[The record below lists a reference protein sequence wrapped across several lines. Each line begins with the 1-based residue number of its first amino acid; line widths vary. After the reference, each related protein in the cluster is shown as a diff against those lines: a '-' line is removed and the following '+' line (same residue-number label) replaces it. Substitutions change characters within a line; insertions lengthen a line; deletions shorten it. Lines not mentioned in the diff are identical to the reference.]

1 MSTVD
6 FDSIDRGFSAKA
18 LVYDDYGAD
27 HPVIL
32 WARAQV
38 RQHVMSLVPP
48 GACVLELAAGTGAD
62 AAFLA
67 ERGYRVHAT
76 DLAEGMVAETRRK
89 IAARGLGDRMTA
101 QRVSFTELERVTGGP
116 YDLVFSNF
124 GGLNCIP
131 DLTAMTRG
139 LPRVLKPGGFVTLV
153 IMPPVCLWEMGQA
166 LRGDFTTAFRR
177 LHRGGVMAR
186 VASAHFKTYYFR
198 PGQVLRALGPGYRR
212 VAVRGL
218 SVFSPPPYLEKFARR
233 HEAVFR
239 RLTALDERLGRW
251 PVVNAMGDFFIVTVQ
266 YLGGGLRPPSDAPRA

>member
-1 MSTVD
+1 MTTID
-6 FDSIDRGFSAKA
+6 FDAIDRGFSAKA

-38 RQHVMSLVPP
+38 RAHVVSLVPP
-48 GACVLELAAGTGAD
+48 GSRVLELAAGTGAD

-76 DLAEGMVAETRRK
+76 DLAEGMVAEARRK
-89 IAARGLGDRMTA
+89 IAARGLADRMTA
-101 QRVSFTELERVTGGP
+101 QRVSFTELEHVSGGP
-116 YDLVFSNF
+116 YDVVFSNF

-139 LPRVLKPGGFVTLV
+139 LPRLLAPGGFVTLV
-153 IMPPVCLWEMGQA
+153 VMPPVCLWELGQA
-166 LRGDFTTAFRR
+166 LRGDVTTAFRR

-198 PGQVLRALGPGYRR
+198 PREVLRALGPGYRR
-212 VAVRGL
+212 VAIRGL
-218 SVFSPPPYLEKFARR
+218 SVFSPPPYLERFARR
-233 HEAVFR
+233 HPSLFR
-239 RLTALDERLGRW
+239 RLATLDERLGGW
-251 PVVNAMGDFFIVTVQ
+251 PVVNAMGDFFILTVQ
-266 YLGGGLRPPSDAPRA
+266 QRRAGSS

>member
-1 MSTVD
+1 MELTRRPAVD

-38 RQHVMSLVPP
+38 REHLMSLVPP
-48 GACVLELAAGTGAD
+48 GANVLELAAGTGAD
-62 AAFLA
+62 AVFLV

-76 DLAEGMVAETRRK
+76 DLAGGMVAETQRK
-89 IAARGLGDRMTA
+89 IIRRGLADRMTA
-101 QRVSFTELERVTGGP
+101 QQVSFTELERVTGGP

-131 DLTAMTRG
+131 DLRAMTRG

-153 IMPPVCLWEMGQA
+153 VMPPVCPWEIGQA
-166 LRGDFTTAFRR
+166 LRGDFKTAFRR

-186 VASAHFKTYYFR
+186 VASAHFTTYYFR

-218 SVFSPPPYLEKFARR
+218 SVFSPPPYLEKFARS
-233 HEAVFR
+233 HPTLFR
-239 RLTALDERLGRW
+239 RLTRLDERLGAW
-251 PVVNAMGDFFIVTVQ
+251 PVVNTMGDFFIVTVQ
-266 YLGGGLRPPSDAPRA
+266 SAGA

>member
-1 MSTVD
+1 MRERAPGAIPAVD

-38 RQHVMSLVPP
+38 REHLMSLVSP
-48 GACVLELAAGTGAD
+48 GAAVLELAAGTGAD
-62 AAFLA
+62 AVFLV

-89 IAARGLGDRMTA
+89 IERRGLADRMTT
-101 QRVSFTELERVTGGP
+101 QRVSFTELERVTCGP

-131 DLTAMTRG
+131 DLTAMTGG
-139 LPRVLKPGGFVTLV
+139 LPRLLKPGGLVTLV
-153 IMPPVCLWEMGQA
+153 VMPPICPWEIGQA
-166 LRGDFTTAFRR
+166 LRGDFKTAFRR

-186 VASAHFKTYYFR
+186 VASAHFTTYYFR

-212 VAVRGL
+212 IALRGL
-218 SVFSPPPYLEKFARR
+218 SVFSPPPYLEKFSRN
-233 HEAVFR
+233 HPTLFR
-239 RLTALDERLGRW
+239 RLTKMDERLGAW
-251 PVVNAMGDFFIVTVQ
+251 PIFNTMGDFFILTAQ
-266 YLGGGLRPPSDAPRA
+266 SAP

>member
-1 MSTVD
+1 MTTVD

-38 RQHVMSLVPP
+38 REHVMALVPP
-48 GACVLELAAGTGAD
+48 GADVLELAAGTGAD

-89 IAARGLGDRMTA
+89 IAARGLAERMTA
-101 QRVSFTELERVTGGP
+101 QRLSFTELERVTGGP

-131 DLTAMTRG
+131 DLSAMTRG
-139 LPRVLKPGGFVTLV
+139 LPRLLKPGGFVTLV
-153 IMPPVCLWEMGQA
+153 VMPPLCLWEIGQA
-166 LRGDFTTAFRR
+166 LRGDFKTAFRR

-186 VASAHFKTYYFR
+186 VASAYFTTYYFR
-198 PGQVLRALGPGYRR
+198 PAQVLRALGPGYRR
-212 VAVRGL
+212 IALRGL
-218 SVFSPPPYLEKFARR
+218 SVFSPPPYLEKFARN
-233 HEAVFR
+233 HPTLFR
-239 RLTALDERLGRW
+239 RLTGMDERLGGW
-251 PVVNAMGDFFIVTVQ
+251 PLLSTMGDFFILTVQ
-266 YLGGGLRPPSDAPRA
+266 SLEGGRGPRRA

>member
-1 MSTVD
+1 MPTVD

-38 RQHVMSLVPP
+38 RAHLMSLVPP
-48 GACVLELAAGTGAD
+48 GSNVLELAAGTGAD
-62 AAFLA
+62 AMFLV
-67 ERGYRVHAT
+67 EHGYRVHAT
-76 DLAEGMVAETRRK
+76 DLAGGMVAETQRK
-89 IAARGLGDRMTA
+89 IARRGLADRMTA
-101 QRVSFTELERVTGGP
+101 QQVSFTELERVTGGP

-139 LPRVLKPGGFVTLV
+139 LPRVLRPGGFVTLV
-153 IMPPVCLWEMGQA
+153 VMPPVCPWEIGQV
-166 LRGDFTTAFRR
+166 LRGDFKTAFRR

-186 VASAHFKTYYFR
+186 VASAHFTTYYFT
-198 PGQVLRALGPGYRR
+198 PGQVLHALGPGFRR

-218 SVFSPPPYLEKFARR
+218 SVFSPPPYLEKFARN
-233 HEAVFR
+233 HPVLFR
-239 RLTALDERLGRW
+239 RLVELDERLGEW
-251 PVVNAMGDFFIVTVQ
+251 PLISAMGDFVIITVQ
-266 YLGGGLRPPSDAPRA
+266 SRPGGSE

>member
-1 MSTVD
+1 MTTVD

-38 RQHVMSLVPP
+38 REHLMALVPP
-48 GACVLELAAGTGAD
+48 GATVLELAAGTGAD

-89 IAARGLGDRMTA
+89 IAARGLADRMTA
-101 QRVSFTELERVTGGP
+101 QRLSFTELERVTGGP

-139 LPRVLKPGGFVTLV
+139 LPRLLRPGGFVTLV
-153 IMPPVCLWEMGQA
+153 VMPPLCPWEIGQA
-166 LRGDFTTAFRR
+166 VRGDFTTAFRR
-177 LHRGGVMAR
+177 LHRGGVRAR
-186 VASAHFKTYYFR
+186 VASAHFTTYYFR

-212 VAVRGL
+212 IALRAL
-218 SVFSPPPYLEKFARR
+218 SLWSPPPYLERFARS
-233 HEAVFR
+233 HPTLFR
-239 RLTALDERLGRW
+239 RLTKLDERLGRW
-251 PVVNAMGDFFIVTVQ
+251 PLLRAMGDFFILTVQ
-266 YLGGGLRPPSDAPRA
+266 ESARRSPA